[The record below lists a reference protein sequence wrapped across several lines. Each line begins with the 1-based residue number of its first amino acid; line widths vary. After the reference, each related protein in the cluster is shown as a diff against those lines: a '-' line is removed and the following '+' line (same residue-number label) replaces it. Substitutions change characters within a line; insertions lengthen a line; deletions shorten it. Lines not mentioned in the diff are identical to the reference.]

1 MISNAASTF
10 LPLDGLYEPSAIVQL
25 RDGRF
30 LVVEDEKEY
39 PFSLLTIK
47 PDGQTSS
54 VHLTPGLFESANG
67 FWRVGDLEGLTLEA
81 TGWIYAI
88 TSQSLDGEG
97 EAKKSREKLVR
108 FRVEG
113 DRVRKAKSVTGLK
126 AALVAAHP
134 VLAAAAG
141 VRAAK
146 SASGLNVEAL
156 ETSPDGQR
164 LWVGFRSPL
173 IDGQALLAC
182 IDNPAAIF
190 DADEAPR
197 IASSLVML
205 DLGGNG
211 IRGMSWVPDFGAYLL
226 IGGPAAPEG
235 KAFGLW
241 LWSDEPGAP
250 ARRVRLPGLSG
261 IERAEGVCPA
271 VIEGRA
277 CIVIVSDDG
286 DRQGGHCAHY
296 LLLDPGALRV
306 DP

>member
-1 MISNAASTF
+1 MSSNTVSTF
-10 LPLDGLYEPSAIVQL
+10 RPLDGLYEPSAIVQL
-25 RDGRF
+25 KDGRF

-54 VHLTPGLFESANG
+54 ESLTPGLFESADG
-67 FWRVGDLEGLTLEA
+67 FWKVGDLEGLTLDA
-81 TGWIYAI
+81 SGWIYAI

-134 VLAAAAG
+134 VLAAAAA

-146 SASGLNVEAL
+146 SAGGLNVEAL
-156 ETSPDGQR
+156 EISADGQH

-173 IDGQALLAC
+173 LDGHALVAR

-197 IASSLVML
+197 IAPNLAML
-205 DLGGNG
+205 DLGGHG
-211 IRGMSWVPDFGAYLL
+211 IRGMCWLPELGAYLV
-226 IGGPAAPEG
+226 IGGPAAREG
-235 KAFGLW
+235 QAFGLW
-241 LWSDEPGAP
+241 LWSGEAGSP
-250 ARRVRLPGLSG
+250 ARRVQLPGLPG
-261 IERAEGVCPA
+261 IERAEGICPA
-271 VIEGRA
+271 VIDGRA
-277 CIVIVSDDG
+277 RIVIVSDDG
-286 DRQGGHCAHY
+286 DRAGGRCARY
-296 LLLDPGALRV
+296 LMLDPEALRV
-306 DP
+306 DG